1 MLRAQKLKSQVQEQS
16 MRLRVT
22 GLQKATDKAIKN
34 MIIVYIPIIIHK
46 ILERTLTVREGFLI
60 DMKLLLKIYP

>member
-34 MIIVYIPIIIHK
+34 IIIVYIPIIIHK

>member
-1 MLRAQKLKSQVQEQS
+1 

-34 MIIVYIPIIIHK
+34 IIIVYIPIIIHK